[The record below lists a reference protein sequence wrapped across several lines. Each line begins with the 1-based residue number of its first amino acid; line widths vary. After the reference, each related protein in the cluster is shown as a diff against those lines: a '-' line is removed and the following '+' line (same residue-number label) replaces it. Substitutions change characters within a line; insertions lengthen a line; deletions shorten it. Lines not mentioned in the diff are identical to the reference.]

1 MPIQANIVN
10 GAYSGLALLLD
21 AHVPDAPNGCGVIFI
36 SGSGWCRSARA
47 APLERLFRSD
57 PACTVAL
64 VSTGTI
70 RLADATPTGE
80 ATPDEFGD
88 VAYDFGLGVTPF
100 QHGHGPQWQ
109 RR

>member
-1 MPIQANIVN
+1 M
-10 GAYSGLALLLD
+10 
-21 AHVPDAPNGCGVIFI
+21 
-36 SGSGWCRSARA
+36 R
-47 APLERLFRSD
+47 
-57 PACTVAL
+57 PAV
-64 VSTGTI
+64 VSLGDRM
-70 RLADATPTGE
+70 RLADATPIGE